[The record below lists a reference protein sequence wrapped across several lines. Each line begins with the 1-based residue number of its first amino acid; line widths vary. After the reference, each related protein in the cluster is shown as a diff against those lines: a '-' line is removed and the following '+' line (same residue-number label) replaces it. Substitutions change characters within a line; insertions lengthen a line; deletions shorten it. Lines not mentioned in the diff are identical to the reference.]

1 MVQVTPFGVDS
12 KQENKYF
19 KQAHSSVGWRTALRM
34 GTLTGRRLT
43 SRLQFTLHISNAYMH
58 RQSKD
63 KVFVQDSE
71 NSKKPAVNYCPRH
84 VHIHVVSRRIHFFFG
99 GACSKIC
106 KKSHCLR
113 YWEFVN
119 LSQAIFKILKVA
131 MWL

>member
-1 MVQVTPFGVDS
+1 
-12 KQENKYF
+12 
-19 KQAHSSVGWRTALRM
+19 M

-84 VHIHVVSRRIHFFFG
+84 VHIHVVSRITHFFLEVP
-99 GACSKIC
+99 AVRYA
-106 KKSHCLR
+106 KK
-113 YWEFVN
+113 
-119 LSQAIFKILKVA
+119 AIV
-131 MWL
+131 